1 MSEVASQP
9 VAAGH
14 DSLFVEELG
23 SGISL
28 ETVSIPGGTFLMGA
42 PPDEP
47 GSNNGERPQH
57 HVTVPAFH
65 MGRYVVTIAQWR
77 AVMGELP
84 EGIMRLDPRFA
95 SREDLPVVR
104 VCRIEADAFCSELS
118 TRTGR
123 PYRLPSE
130 AEWEYACRAGTT
142 TAFWFG
148 PTIDPDVVNF
158 AATGR
163 GMTVPVGSL
172 GAANAFGLF
181 DMHGNVWE
189 FCADKWNGHYAG
201 APTDGSAWTVGED
214 PRTSVLRGGSWG
226 SKKAAICR
234 SASRML
240 VGDLNGRSRQFGFRV
255 ALSAAG

>member
-1 MSEVASQP
+1 MTP
-9 VAAGH
+9 AGL
-14 DSLFVEELG
+14 DSVFVEQLG
-23 SGISL
+23 NGVTL
-28 ETVSIPGGTFLMGA
+28 EMVSIPGGTFLMGA
-42 PPDEP
+42 PHDEP
-47 GSNNGERPQH
+47 DSNGSERPQH
-57 HVTVPAFH
+57 RVTVSPLR

-95 SREDLPVVR
+95 ARDDLPVVR
-104 VCRIEADAFCSELS
+104 VCRIEADAFCTELS
-118 TRTGR
+118 ARTGR

-142 TAFWFG
+142 TPFWFG
-148 PTIDPDVVNF
+148 AMIDPDVVNF
-158 AATGR
+158 ASTGR

-189 FCADKWNGHYAG
+189 FCQDKWNGSYAG
-201 APTDGSAWTVGED
+201 APTDGSAWSVGED

-226 SKKAAICR
+226 SKKAGSCR

-240 VGDLNGRSRQFGFRV
+240 VGNLTGRSRQFGFRV
-255 ALSAAG
+255 VLSAAD

>member
-1 MSEVASQP
+1 VSEIADP
-9 VAAGH
+9 LRAAARE
-14 DSLFVEELG
+14 SLFVEALG
-23 SGISL
+23 NGITL
-28 ETVSIPGGTFLMGA
+28 EMVPIPGGTFLMGA

-47 GSNNGERPQH
+47 DSNNSERPQH
-57 HVTVPAFH
+57 LVTVPPFRL
-65 MGRYVVTIAQWR
+65 GRYVVTIAQWR

-84 EGIMRLDPRFA
+84 EGVMRLDPRFA
-95 SREDLPVVR
+95 SRDDLPVVR
-104 VCRIEADAFCSELS
+104 VCRLEADAFCSELS
-118 TRTGR
+118 ARTGR
-123 PYRLPSE
+123 SYRLPSE

-158 AATGR
+158 AASGR

-189 FCADKWNGHYAG
+189 LCADKWNGTHAG
-201 APTDGSAWTVGED
+201 APTDGSAREVGED
-214 PRTSVLRGGSWG
+214 PRTTVMRGGSWG
-226 SKKAAICR
+226 SKKAASCR

-240 VGDLNGRSRQFGFRV
+240 VGNLNGRSRQFGFRV
-255 ALSAAG
+255 ALSGPG